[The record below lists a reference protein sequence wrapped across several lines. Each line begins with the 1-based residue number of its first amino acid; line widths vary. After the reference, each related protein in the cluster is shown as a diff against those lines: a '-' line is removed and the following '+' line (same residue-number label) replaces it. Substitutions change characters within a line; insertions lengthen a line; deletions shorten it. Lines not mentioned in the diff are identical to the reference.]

1 MKQGARAGSGEE
13 GTCNGRFAKKGCMRR
28 TCAAAGIA
36 AARAGPAGEREA
48 DGQPLAAAEA
58 DRDLREVR
66 RCRGGGRTGW
76 MAHFYSLKVAEG
88 CGLERIR
95 RAVVAQLEAL
105 FTSVCLSTTH
115 THAVLCPRLDGRASR
130 KRPAAKGAPPRPA
143 GLGRGRPRV
152 CSRLLPR
159 RSGGQ
164 AADRGAGM
172 AGVDKWGSR
181 SVEIFEKVEQ
191 VGEGTYG
198 ARHFCAAVPARS

>member
-1 MKQGARAGSGEE
+1 
-13 GTCNGRFAKKGCMRR
+13 MRR
-28 TCAAAGIA
+28 TCAAPGIA

-48 DGQPLAAAEA
+48 DGQPLPAAEA

-88 CGLERIR
+88 CGLERIAER
-95 RAVVAQLEAL
+95 SLRNLRLSSRACA
-105 FTSVCLSTTH
+105 SPPH
-115 THAVLCPRLDGRASR
+115 TQAVLCPRLDGRASR

-198 ARHFCAAVPARS
+198 ARH